1 MENEILVIL
10 NEYNSVFPKQSKYRT
25 VKNLAAPR
33 YL

>member
-10 NEYNSVFPKQSKYRT
+10 NEYNSVFPKQSKCR
-25 VKNLAAPR
+25 KEMSLAAPR